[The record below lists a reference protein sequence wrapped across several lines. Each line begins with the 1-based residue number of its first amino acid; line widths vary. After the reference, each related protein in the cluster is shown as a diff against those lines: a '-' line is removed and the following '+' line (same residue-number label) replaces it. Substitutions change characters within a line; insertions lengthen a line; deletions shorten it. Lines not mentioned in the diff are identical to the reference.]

1 MTKSEII
8 LELKKQGVVAVIR
21 GYSFEEG
28 YQASKA
34 CIQVELK
41 AIEVAY
47 TNNSANE
54 IIKQLNKDYINKNH
68 ILIGAGSVLEA
79 ETARLAIISG
89 TKYIVPLPLIRRPQ
103 QCVIVMVFPIFQ
115 GV

>member
-34 CIQVELK
+34 CIQGELK
-41 AIEVAY
+41 AIE
-47 TNNSANE
+47 SLG
-54 IIKQLNKDYINKNH
+54 KINGNIESRKSCSN
-68 ILIGAGSVLEA
+68 G
-79 ETARLAIISG
+79 
-89 TKYIVPLPLIRRPQ
+89 
-103 QCVIVMVFPIFQ
+103 
-115 GV
+115 

>member
-34 CIQVELK
+34 CIQGELK

-54 IIKQLNKDYINKNH
+54 IIKQ
-68 ILIGAGSVLEA
+68 
-79 ETARLAIISG
+79 RLYKQEPYSDWCWFC
-89 TKYIVPLPLIRRPQ
+89 TR
-103 QCVIVMVFPIFQ
+103 C
-115 GV
+115 